1 MGVSS
6 ERVDAVPKFYI
17 RAAFE
22 IPTRQLFVLA
32 GSVTEGEV
40 KPGMLVHVPIN
51 SQMVAVTRIDS
62 IEFAQREGG
71 EDVCLCLREGP
82 ETKVLRG
89 IDVTDEL
96 CEVTL
101 GDEGRGSNAI

>member
-1 MGVSS
+1 M
-6 ERVDAVPKFYI
+6 
-17 RAAFE
+17 
-22 IPTRQLFVLA
+22 TNVLKDLRLA
-32 GSVTEGEV
+32 EARNHL
-40 KPGMLVHVPIN
+40 P
-51 SQMVAVTRIDS
+51 QVAVTRIDS